1 MFDILAWGLN
11 AGKPGRRTHI
21 RVLRAA
27 EGKPW
32 RPMDS
37 LTSDDAASVS
47 QVGCDGNVIRLQTNC
62 IGKIYSQFSEAR
74 YVWRFTFLPLTVS
87 FFRMRFR

>member
-1 MFDILAWGLN
+1 
-11 AGKPGRRTHI
+11 
-21 RVLRAA
+21 
-27 EGKPW
+27 
-32 RPMDS
+32 MDS
-37 LTSDDAASVS
+37 LTSDDAASVG
-47 QVGCDGNVIRLQTNC
+47 QVGRDGNVIRLQTNC